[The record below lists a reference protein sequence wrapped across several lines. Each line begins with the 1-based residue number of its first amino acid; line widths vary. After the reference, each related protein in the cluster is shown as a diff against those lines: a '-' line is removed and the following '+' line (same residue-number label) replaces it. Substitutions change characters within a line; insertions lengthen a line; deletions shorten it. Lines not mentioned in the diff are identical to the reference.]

1 MGRSKSWAIGK
12 QRRTKIRN
20 ENKYYETYPTFG
32 DISNSNKLKTPRC
45 QAELNENK
53 VTEMIQEYKKDK
65 YKFKM
70 KDTIIIGVLHDM
82 PFLVDGQHRIEM
94 AKRLIKDKSLSN
106 YDIELEDFR
115 FCYYIVN
122 NQKELREL
130 FNSVN
135 KDSIKNEWWINTD
148 EQTQVSIDQF
158 KMHIKKK
165 FNNKGTFPRSKH
177 QYKYTLNEICQLCK
191 KHNLFNNTNPNTLAN
206 DIIKK
211 NDDLIQK
218 YYTNYNE
225 TKYYSEDNK
234 CIKNNK
240 NLFLLKNINFF
251 DYFAKDEPLYHKE
264 KLKKKSIPKILKDK
278 CWELTYEN
286 KDAVICPIP
295 HCGKQLNKYDTS
307 TWHAGHII
315 SECNGGKTEINNLRP
330 ICKDCN
336 LSMGKKNWNDYIN
349 IIPKTPT

>member
-1 MGRSKSWAIGK
+1 MGRTKSWAIGK
-12 QRRTKIRN
+12 QKRTKVRN

-32 DISNSNKLKTPRC
+32 DINNSNKLITPRC
-45 QAELNENK
+45 QAELNIEK
-53 VTEMIQEYKKDK
+53 VNEMIQEYKKDK

-70 KDTIIIGVLHDM
+70 KDTIIIGVLHDK
-82 PFLVDGQHRIEM
+82 PFLIDGQHRIEM

-148 EQTQVSIDQF
+148 EETQVNIDKF

-165 FNNKGTFPRSKH
+165 FTNKGTFPRSIH

-191 KHNLFNNTNPNTLAN
+191 KHNLFNNSDPILLAN
-206 DIIKK
+206 KIIDK
-211 NDDLIQK
+211 NNELIKK

-225 TKYYSEDNK
+225 KNYYSEDIK

-240 NLFLLKNINFF
+240 ILFLLKNVNFLDCF
-251 DYFAKDEPLYHKE
+251 IKNESLFHK
-264 KLKKKSIPKILKDK
+264 KKIKKKSIPKILKDK
-278 CWELTYEN
+278 CWEKNYKNTLT
-286 KDAVICPIP
+286 IQCPIP
-295 HCGKQLNKYDTS
+295 HCGKVLNKYETS
-307 TWHAGHII
+307 NWHAGHII
-315 SECNGGKTEINNLRP
+315 SESNGGETVVDNLRP

-336 LSMGKKNWNDYIN
+336 LSMGKKNWTDYIN
-349 IIPKTPT
+349 SDN